1 MSAEGDVSEAEIS
14 QVDAPGKA
22 EMLVGG
28 RRFVVGC
35 APGQED
41 RLKELG
47 RRFDARVQ
55 ELIDAMG
62 DLGAERLFLM
72 ASLTLM
78 DEAEAQGPAL
88 DAGAGARAVEAARAE
103 ALAVG
108 RVEGE
113 TEAAKAAGEKLAA
126 LERRAAAALADAATR
141 VSALARRIEDFE

>member
-1 MSAEGDVSEAEIS
+1 MSADGAASDGHAS
-14 QVDAPGKA
+14 QIDAPGRA
-22 EMLVGG
+22 EMTVGG

-55 ELIDAMG
+55 ELLEAMG

-78 DEAEAQGPAL
+78 DEAEGRSSDPPVAAAAPDPEAERRI
-88 DAGAGARAVEAARAE
+88 AETARLE
-103 ALAVG
+103 ALA
-108 RVEGE
+108 
-113 TEAAKAAGEKLAA
+113 EARRNTDEMLAA
-126 LERRAAAALADAATR
+126 IERRAADALADAARRITLL
-141 VSALARRIEDFE
+141 SARIEDFD